1 MNTVRGKLLITL
13 GLVLAA
19 ALTSASVLTYGFFRS
34 RLDDD
39 LNSHLKTLAFAASRI
54 ADLRHAQV
62 QTYLEQGLDLKPGG
76 AFVVLFDR
84 DGKLIDHSTGFTEAL
99 TLSDS
104 VRQSSPGR
112 SEAMLE
118 EVRAQSG
125 RVLRVATFARVDYL
139 DGERSLQFFAQAG
152 MPMDRHQLKLRQ
164 LTIWLAISGT
174 GLWLIAMFV
183 AWLLMNRWLH
193 SLTTLS
199 HAAKQMTESKQTR
212 QRLHVDP
219 RDAEIA
225 SLSQSINQL
234 LDHLDSAYSTQ
245 QRFVADASH
254 ELRTPLTI
262 LRGEI
267 EVALRKPRS
276 ADEYR
281 EVLQSNK
288 EEIEALSPLTDNL
301 LTLARADAGQIALH
315 REETDLLKLVR
326 EVAEKLQPAA
336 ATRDV
341 TLEVEADGPTPL
353 SCDRM
358 QIERVIFNLIDNAIS
373 YSPNGEV
380 VSIKLSSDGHEVRL
394 KIADAGPGIASEHL
408 PQLFDRFYRADQSR
422 SREHEGAGLGLAIVK
437 TFVEAHGGTVSAS
450 STVGKGAV
458 FSVRLPRAG
467 D

>member
-1 MNTVRGKLLITL
+1 MKTIRGKLLFTL
-13 GLVLAA
+13 GLVLAV
-19 ALTSASVLTYGFFRS
+19 ALASASVLTYGFFRS

-39 LNSHLKTLAFAASRI
+39 LDSHLKTLAFAASRI

-76 AFVVLFDR
+76 AFVALFDR
-84 DGKLIDHSTGFTEAL
+84 DGKLIDHSTGLTEPL
-99 TLSDS
+99 TLSDA

-118 EVRAQSG
+118 EVRTSSG

-139 DGERSLQFFAQAG
+139 DGERALQFYAQAG
-152 MPMDRHQLKLRQ
+152 MPMDRHQMKLRQ
-164 LTIWLAISGT
+164 LAIWLAMSGG
-174 GLWLIAMFV
+174 GLWLIAMFA

-193 SLTTLS
+193 SLTVLS

-219 RDAEIA
+219 CDAEIA
-225 SLSQSINQL
+225 SLSHSINQL
-234 LDHLDSAYSTQ
+234 LDHLESAHGTQ

-288 EEIEALSPLTDNL
+288 EEIESLSRLTDNL
-301 LTLARADAGQIALH
+301 LTLARADAGQIVLH
-315 REETDLLKLVR
+315 RDEVGLVELVR
-326 EVAEKLQPAA
+326 EVSEKLRPAA
-336 ATRDV
+336 ENRGVCIDI
-341 TLEVEADGPTPL
+341 EADGEAAL

-358 QIERVIFNLIDNAIS
+358 QIERVLFNLIDNAIS
-373 YSPNGEV
+373 YSPRDESVKVGV
-380 VSIKLSSDGHEVRL
+380 SSDEGSIQIEVR
-394 KIADAGPGIASEHL
+394 DSGPGIQPDHL
-408 PQLFDRFYRADQSR
+408 PHLFDRFYRADQSR

-437 TFVEAHGGTVSAS
+437 TFVEAHGGSVEARSEIGRGS
-450 STVGKGAV
+450 V
-458 FSVRLPRAG
+458 FVVRFPRG
-467 D
+467 

>member
-1 MNTVRGKLLITL
+1 MKTIRGKLLITL

-19 ALTSASVLTYGFFRS
+19 ALTSASLLTYGFFRS

-39 LNSHLKTLAFAASRI
+39 LDSHLKTLAFAASRI
-54 ADLRHAQV
+54 ADLRHTQV

-99 TLSDS
+99 ALSDA

-139 DGERSLQFFAQAG
+139 DGERSLQFYAQSG

-164 LTIWLAISGT
+164 LTIWLAMSGA
-174 GLWLIAMFV
+174 GLWLVAMFI

-212 QRLHVDP
+212 QRVHVDP

-234 LDHLDSAYSTQ
+234 LDHLEAAHSTQ
-245 QRFVADASH
+245 QRFIADASH

-288 EEIEALSPLTDNL
+288 EEIELLSRLTDNL
-301 LTLARADAGQIALH
+301 LTLARADAGQIVIH
-315 REETDLLKLVR
+315 RDQIGLVELVR
-326 EVAEKLQPAA
+326 EVSEKLRPAA
-336 ATRDV
+336 QVRGVEIDI
-341 TLEVEADGPTPL
+341 EADGETVL

-358 QIERVIFNLIDNAIS
+358 QIERVLFNLIDNAIS
-373 YSPNGEV
+373 FSPRDEKVKVEISGDGGEIRIE
-380 VSIKLSSDGHEVRL
+380 VSDS
-394 KIADAGPGIASEHL
+394 GPGIPSEHL
-408 PQLFDRFYRADQSR
+408 PHLFDRFYRADQSR

-437 TFVEAHGGTVSAS
+437 TFVEAHGGSVEARSEIGRGS
-450 STVGKGAV
+450 V
-458 FSVRLPRAG
+458 FVVRFPRE
-467 D
+467 

>member
-1 MNTVRGKLLITL
+1 MKTIRGKLLITL

-39 LNSHLKTLAFAASRI
+39 LDSHLKTIAFAASRI

-99 TLSDS
+99 TLSDA

-118 EVRAQSG
+118 EVRTPSG
-125 RVLRVATFARVDYL
+125 RVFRIATFARVDYL

-152 MPMDRHQLKLRQ
+152 MPLDRHQLKLRQ
-164 LTIWLAISGT
+164 LTIWLAISGS
-174 GLWLIAMFV
+174 GLWLIAMFI

-288 EEIEALSPLTDNL
+288 EEIEALSRLTDNL

-315 REETDLLKLVR
+315 REDIDLVELVR
-326 EVAEKLQPAA
+326 DVSVRLQPAA
-336 ATRDV
+336 EKRGV
-341 TLEVEADGPTPL
+341 GIEIEAEGDTQL
-353 SCDRM
+353 SCDRL
-358 QIERVIFNLIDNAIS
+358 QIERVVFNLIDNAVS
-373 YSPNGEV
+373 FSPAGESVSV
-380 VSIKLSSDGHEVRL
+380 VIGGVEGAIRLEVR
-394 KIADAGPGIASEHL
+394 DSGPGIQADHL
-408 PQLFDRFYRADQSR
+408 PHLFDRFYRADQSR

-437 TFVEAHGGTVSAS
+437 AFVEADGGSVEVYSEFGRGSAF
-450 STVGKGAV
+450 V
-458 FSVRLPRAG
+458 VRFPRR
-467 D
+467 

>member
-1 MNTVRGKLLITL
+1 MKTIRGKLLITL

-39 LNSHLKTLAFAASRI
+39 LDSHLKTLAFAASRI

-99 TLSDS
+99 TLSDA

-118 EVRAQSG
+118 EVRTSNG
-125 RVLRVATFARVDYL
+125 RELRVATFARVDYL

-152 MPMDRHQLKLRQ
+152 MPMDRHHLKLRQ
-164 LTIWLAISGT
+164 LTIWLAISGS
-174 GLWLIAMFV
+174 GLWLVAMFI

-199 HAAKQMTESKQTR
+199 HAAKQMTESKHTR

-225 SLSQSINQL
+225 RLSQSINQL

-288 EEIEALSPLTDNL
+288 EEIEALSRLTDNL

-315 REETDLLKLVR
+315 REETDVLDVVR
-326 EVAEKLQPAA
+326 EVAEKLQPTA

-341 TLEVEADGPTPL
+341 SLEIEADGPTPA

-373 YSPNGEV
+373 FSPAGESVRV
-380 VSIKLSSDGHEVRL
+380 VIGGAEGEIRLEVR
-394 KIADAGPGIASEHL
+394 DSGPGIQGDHL
-408 PQLFDRFYRADQSR
+408 PHLFNRFYRADQSR

-437 TFVEAHGGTVSAS
+437 TFVEAHGGSVEVYSEFGRGSAF
-450 STVGKGAV
+450 V
-458 FSVRLPRAG
+458 VRFPRR
-467 D
+467 

>member
-1 MNTVRGKLLITL
+1 MKTIRGKLLFTL
-13 GLVLAA
+13 GFVLAV
-19 ALTSASVLTYGFFRS
+19 ALASASVLTYGFFRS

-39 LNSHLKTLAFAASRI
+39 LDSHLKTLAFAASRI
-54 ADLRHAQV
+54 ADLRHTQV
-62 QTYLEQGLDLKPGG
+62 QAYLEQGLDLKPGG
-76 AFVVLFDR
+76 AFVALFDR
-84 DGKLIDHSTGFTEAL
+84 DGKVIDHSTGFSEAL
-99 TLSDS
+99 ALSDA

-118 EVRAQSG
+118 EVRTPNG
-125 RVLRVATFARVDYL
+125 RAIRVGTFARVDYL

-164 LTIWLAISGT
+164 LTIWLAMSGA
-174 GLWLIAMFV
+174 GLWLVAMFI

-212 QRLHVDP
+212 QRVHVDP

-234 LDHLDSAYSTQ
+234 LDHLEAAHSTQ
-245 QRFVADASH
+245 QRFIADASH

-288 EEIEALSPLTDNL
+288 EEIELLSRLTDNL
-301 LTLARADAGQIALH
+301 LTLARADAGQIVIH
-315 REETDLLKLVR
+315 RDQIGLVELVR
-326 EVAEKLQPAA
+326 EVSEKLRPAA
-336 ATRDV
+336 QVRGVEIDI
-341 TLEVEADGPTPL
+341 EADGETVL

-358 QIERVIFNLIDNAIS
+358 QIERVLFNLIDNAIS
-373 YSPNGEV
+373 YSPRDEKVKVEISGDGGEIRIE
-380 VSIKLSSDGHEVRL
+380 VSDS
-394 KIADAGPGIASEHL
+394 GPGIQPEHL
-408 PQLFDRFYRADQSR
+408 PHLFDRFYRADQSR

-437 TFVEAHGGTVSAS
+437 TFVEAHGGSVEARSEIGRGS
-450 STVGKGAV
+450 V
-458 FSVRLPRAG
+458 FVVRFPKM
-467 D
+467 